1 MLSETAS
8 GEQHFLTTFS
18 PGDFIPAVLG
28 PLMDLSPKPLQTP
41 LWTSVFT
48 NLSQKYFHES

>member
-8 GEQHFLTTFS
+8 GEQHFLSTFS

-48 NLSQKYFHES
+48 NLSQK